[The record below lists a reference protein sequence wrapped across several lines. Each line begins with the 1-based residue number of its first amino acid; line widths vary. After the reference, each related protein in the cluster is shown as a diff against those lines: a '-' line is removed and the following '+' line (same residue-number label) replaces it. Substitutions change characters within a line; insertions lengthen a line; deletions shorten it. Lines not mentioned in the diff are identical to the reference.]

1 MKHLMHF
8 MLFFLFIFL
17 LFVLT
22 SCSNQIQYPAENLP
36 ATEKTSPSPVEKKS
50 TPIFADDD
58 FSNLQL
64 TDPTL
69 PVYDKYTL
77 AERHANKL
85 SQALPQLTP
94 YTAAKVVYLTF
105 DDGPDNKNTPAI
117 LDILKQAKVKATFFV
132 VGKNVKLY
140 PEMVRRIYDE
150 NHAIGNHS
158 YDHNYTT
165 LYTSPAAYIAEMK
178 KTDEAIK
185 AIIGVRPLI
194 TRAPGGTTGHFTKSF
209 ITALAANAYVEYG
222 WNVSTADAA
231 PNHPVAQDFID
242 NVLAQ
247 IDKPAVTM
255 HPILLMHCSSNHE
268 ETVKALP
275 TIIQILKDRGYT
287 FGVITPMTPS
297 PW

>member
-8 MLFFLFIFL
+8 MLFFLFIFS
-17 LFVLT
+17 LFALT
-22 SCSNQIQYPAENLP
+22 GCSNQIQALTENLP
-36 ATEKTSPSPVEKKS
+36 ATGKPSPSPSEKKS
-50 TPIFADDD
+50 TPIFAADD

-85 SQALPQLTP
+85 SQTLPQLTP
-94 YTAAKVVYLTF
+94 YTAIKVVYLTF
-105 DDGPDNKNTPAI
+105 DDGPDNKNTPAV

-165 LYTSPAAYIAEMK
+165 LYTSPTAYIAEMK

-194 TRAPGGTTGHFTKSF
+194 TRAPGGVTGHFTKSF
-209 ITALAANAYVEYG
+209 ITALAGNAYVEYG

-231 PNHPVAQDFID
+231 PNHPIAQDFID

-255 HPILLMHCSSNHE
+255 HPILLMHCSSSHE

>member
-1 MKHLMHF
+1 MKHLTHF
-8 MLFFLFIFL
+8 MLLFLFIFS
-17 LFVLT
+17 LFALT
-22 SCSNQIQYPAENLP
+22 GCSNQTQASTKNPPAEEATPEP
-36 ATEKTSPSPVEKKS
+36 AKKQPTS
-50 TPIFADDD
+50 ILAADD

-77 AERHANKL
+77 AERQADKL
-85 SQALPQLTP
+85 PQTLPQLIP
-94 YTAAKVVYLTF
+94 YTTTKVVYLTF

-117 LDILKQAKVKATFFV
+117 LDILKQAKIKATFFV
-132 VGKNVKLY
+132 IGKNVKLY
-140 PEMVRRIYDE
+140 PKMVQRIYDE

-165 LYTSPAAYIAEMK
+165 LYASPAAYIAEMK
-178 KTDEAIK
+178 KTDDAIK

-194 TRAPGGTTGHFTKSF
+194 TRAPGGVTGHFTKAF
-209 ITALAANAYVEYG
+209 TTALAANAYVEYG
-222 WNVSTADAA
+222 WNISTADAA

-247 IDKPAVTM
+247 IDNPAVSA
-255 HPILLMHCSSNHE
+255 HPTLLMHCSSNHE

-275 TIIQILKDRGYT
+275 TIIQILKDHGYT